1 MLEHLS
7 RISRI
12 LSKPSNGHGLLIGLG
27 GNGRKTLAK
36 LAAFINSCQIYKV
49 DVTGGAGSNKGGYS
63 KYDWHEDIK
72 NMNKILGIDNKKLAF
87 QLSDTDIKGEYFME
101 DISSLLNVGE
111 IHNIYTQDEIDEVIF
126 EI

>member
-27 GNGRKTLAK
+27 GNGRKTLSK
-36 LAAFINSCQIYKV
+36 LAAFINTCYIYKV
-49 DVTGGAGSNKGGYS
+49 DISGGASSNKGGYS
-63 KYDWHEDIK
+63 RYDWQEDIK
-72 NMNKILGIDNKKLAF
+72 NMNKTMGIDNKKVAF
-87 QLSDTDIKGEYFME
+87 NLSDSDIKGDYFME

-111 IHNIYTQDEIDEVIF
+111 VHNIYT
-126 EI
+126 